1 MLAALHRLSA
11 IRTHKGSDFTPVK
24 REAKASS
31 TVYFCVCK
39 QRKNGALCD
48 GSHKSIEVLGL
59 RF

>member
-48 GSHKSIEVLGL
+48 GSHKSI
-59 RF
+59 